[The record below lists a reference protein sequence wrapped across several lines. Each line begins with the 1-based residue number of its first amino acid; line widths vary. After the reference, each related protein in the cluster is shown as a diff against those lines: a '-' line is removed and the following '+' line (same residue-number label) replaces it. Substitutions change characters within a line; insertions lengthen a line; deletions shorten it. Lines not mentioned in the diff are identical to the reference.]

1 MDRRALITVVV
12 GSIFALPLATEA
24 QQVEKVWR
32 IAVLADAPPAKA
44 TATDFWT
51 PFVAGMRELGYVE
64 GQNMAISA
72 RYAEGNIDRFHDS
85 AAELSSLRVDAIL
98 AIATG
103 AALAAKKATS
113 TIPIVFANVA
123 DPLGPGLVKSL
134 ARPGGNITG
143 LSSLVAELGG
153 KRLELLK
160 EALPRV
166 SQVAVLWNS
175 SKGNTGGPYTFR
187 QTEAAGLKLGL
198 QIQSLAVA
206 GPSELERAL
215 EAASQSRAGAVLV
228 QDGPH
233 FLSSHA
239 TQIVDLAARRRLPIV
254 SQYRN
259 FPDAGG
265 LLSYGNDL
273 RDHYRHAARYID
285 KILKG
290 AKPGDLPVE
299 QPTKFELVINLKT
312 AKQLG
317 LAIPQTLLLR
327 ADQVIE

>member
-1 MDRRALITVVV
+1 MISRRSFIVTSAAVLGPCNIH
-12 GSIFALPLATEA
+12 A
-24 QQVEKVWR
+24 QPAERIWR
-32 IAVLADAPPAKA
+32 IGILADAPPARA

-51 PFVAGMRELGYVE
+51 PLSQGLRERGYVE
-64 GQNMAISA
+64 SQNMAILP
-72 RYAEGNIDRFHDS
+72 RYAEGDTDRLRNL
-85 AAELSSLRVDAIL
+85 ATELVSLKVDVIL
-98 AIATG
+98 TVATG
-103 AALAAKKATS
+103 ATVAAKKVTNS
-113 TIPIVFANVA
+113 IPIVFTNVA
-123 DPLGPGLVKSL
+123 DPIAPGLVKSL
-134 ARPGGNITG
+134 APSGGNITG
-143 LSSLVAELGG
+143 LSSMVAELSG

-160 EALPRV
+160 EALPTV

-198 QIQSLAVA
+198 QIRSLAVA
-206 GPSELERAL
+206 APSELERAV
-215 EAASQSRAGAVLV
+215 EAASRDRAGAVLV

-239 TQIVDLAARRRLPIV
+239 PQIVDLAVRKRLPVI

-259 FPDAGG
+259 FPEAGG

-273 RDHYRHAARYID
+273 RDHYRRAAGYVD

-290 AKPGDLPVE
+290 TKPGDLPIE

-312 AKQLG
+312 ARALG
-317 LAIPQTLLLR
+317 LTIPPSLLVR